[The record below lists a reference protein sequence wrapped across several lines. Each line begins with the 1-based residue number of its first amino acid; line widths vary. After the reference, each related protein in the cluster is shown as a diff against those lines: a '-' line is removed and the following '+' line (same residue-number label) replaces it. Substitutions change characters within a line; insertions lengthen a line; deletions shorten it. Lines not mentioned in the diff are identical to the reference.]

1 MGGDFGPRSIVQAS
15 LACLS
20 ATPSLHLT
28 LVGQPS
34 LLEEL
39 ISGQS
44 AVDRARLSITP
55 ASEVITMD
63 EKPAQALRGKP
74 DSSMRVALELLRD
87 GKVQACVSAGNTGAL
102 MALSRFVLKT
112 LPGIDRPAMVAAI
125 PTQKGY
131 CQLLDLGANV
141 DCSAE
146 HLLQFAVM
154 GSVAAETLGIVRPRV
169 ALLNIGTE
177 DIKGNQQ
184 VKLAA
189 TLLQSARGIN
199 YIGFVE
205 GDGLYRG
212 EADVVVCDGF
222 VGNIL
227 LKSSEGL
234 ATMIAGRIE
243 ALFKKNL
250 RIDAVVGALALPL
263 MKRLQADLAPAR
275 HNGASFLGLQG
286 IVVKSHGSAGVQGF
300 QSAISARLDRDP
312 GKPAGTHSRSPGGFV
327 ALGVFVGQC
336 LNVTAWFNWPSN
348 CQFLASPKRDV
359 NSPTTRSLGAC
370 YMSASLAFVF
380 PGQGSQ
386 SLGMLA
392 ELGAQHPVVLE
403 TFKEASDALGYDLW
417 ALTQQG
423 PEEQLNQTDKTQ
435 PAILTASIALWRLW
449 LAEGGARPAYVAG
462 HSLGEYSALV
472 AAGSLS
478 LGDAVKLVER
488 RGQLMQEAVPAGQ
501 GGMAAILGLD
511 DADVLAACAEAA
523 QGEVVSAVNF
533 NSPGRWSSPV
543 PRLRSSA
550 PSKAARPVV
559 PSAPCRCRSACRP
572 TAS

>member
-20 ATPSLHLT
+20 ATPSLHLA

-39 ISGQS
+39 IASQP
-44 AVDRARLSITP
+44 AVDRARLNIVP
-55 ASEVITMD
+55 ATEVIGMD
-63 EKPAQALRGKP
+63 EKPSQALRGKP
-74 DSSMRVALELLRD
+74 DSSMRVALGLLRD
-87 GKVQACVSAGNTGAL
+87 GTAQACVSAGNTGAL
-102 MALSRFVLKT
+102 MALSRYLLKT

-125 PTQKGY
+125 PTQRGF

-154 GSVAAETLGIVRPRV
+154 GSVAAEALGVVRPRV

-189 TLLQSARGIN
+189 TLLQNARGLN

-234 ATMIAGRIE
+234 ATMITARIE
-243 ALFKKNL
+243 ALFRQSL
-250 RIDAVVGALALPL
+250 ASRMVGALALPL
-263 MKRLQADLAPAR
+263 MRRLRAELAPAR

-300 QSAISARLDRDP
+300 QSAIQRALIEIQENLPERLHGR
-312 GKPAGTHSRSPGGFV
+312 
-327 ALGVFVGQC
+327 
-336 LNVTAWFNWPSN
+336 
-348 CQFLASPKRDV
+348 
-359 NSPTTRSLGAC
+359 
-370 YMSASLAFVF
+370 
-380 PGQGSQ
+380 
-386 SLGMLA
+386 
-392 ELGAQHPVVLE
+392 LE
-403 TFKEASDALGYDLW
+403 DL
-417 ALTQQG
+417 L
-423 PEEQLNQTDKTQ
+423 L
-435 PAILTASIALWRLW
+435 
-449 LAEGGARPAYVAG
+449 
-462 HSLGEYSALV
+462 
-472 AAGSLS
+472 
-478 LGDAVKLVER
+478 
-488 RGQLMQEAVPAGQ
+488 
-501 GGMAAILGLD
+501 
-511 DADVLAACAEAA
+511 
-523 QGEVVSAVNF
+523 
-533 NSPGRWSSPV
+533 
-543 PRLRSSA
+543 
-550 PSKAARPVV
+550 
-559 PSAPCRCRSACRP
+559 
-572 TAS
+572 

>member
-20 ATPSLHLT
+20 VTPSLHLT
-28 LVGQPS
+28 LVGLPS
-34 LLEEL
+34 LLEDL
-39 ISGQS
+39 IAGQS

-102 MALSRFVLKT
+102 MALSRHVLKT

-125 PTQKGY
+125 PTQRGY

-146 HLLQFAVM
+146 HLFQFAVM
-154 GSVAAETLGIVRPRV
+154 GSVAAQTLGVVRPRV

-189 TLLQSARGIN
+189 TLLQNARGLN

-234 ATMIAGRIE
+234 ATMIAGRVE
-243 ALFKKNL
+243 ALFRKNL
-250 RIDAVVGALALPL
+250 ATKLVGALALPL

-300 QSAISARLDRDP
+300 QSAIQRALIEIQENLPQRLHGR
-312 GKPAGTHSRSPGGFV
+312 
-327 ALGVFVGQC
+327 
-336 LNVTAWFNWPSN
+336 
-348 CQFLASPKRDV
+348 
-359 NSPTTRSLGAC
+359 
-370 YMSASLAFVF
+370 
-380 PGQGSQ
+380 
-386 SLGMLA
+386 
-392 ELGAQHPVVLE
+392 LE
-403 TFKEASDALGYDLW
+403 DL
-417 ALTQQG
+417 L
-423 PEEQLNQTDKTQ
+423 L
-435 PAILTASIALWRLW
+435 
-449 LAEGGARPAYVAG
+449 
-462 HSLGEYSALV
+462 
-472 AAGSLS
+472 
-478 LGDAVKLVER
+478 
-488 RGQLMQEAVPAGQ
+488 
-501 GGMAAILGLD
+501 
-511 DADVLAACAEAA
+511 
-523 QGEVVSAVNF
+523 
-533 NSPGRWSSPV
+533 
-543 PRLRSSA
+543 
-550 PSKAARPVV
+550 
-559 PSAPCRCRSACRP
+559 
-572 TAS
+572 

>member
-1 MGGDFGPRSIVQAS
+1 MGGDFGPRSIVQACIAS
-15 LACLS
+15 LS

-39 ISGQS
+39 IASHP
-44 AVDRARLSITP
+44 AVDRARLTITP
-55 ASEVITMD
+55 ASETIGMD
-63 EKPAQALRGKP
+63 EKPAVALRGKP

-102 MALSRFVLKT
+102 MALSRHVLKT

-146 HLLQFAVM
+146 HLLQFAIM
-154 GSVAAETLGIVRPRV
+154 GSVAAEALGVARPRV

-189 TLLQSARGIN
+189 TLLQGARGLN

-234 ATMIAGRIE
+234 ATMISSRLE
-243 ALFKKNL
+243 AVFRRNLFS
-250 RIDAVVGALALPL
+250 RFVGVLALPL
-263 MKRLQADLAPAR
+263 MRRLQADLAPAR

-286 IVVKSHGSAGVQGF
+286 IVVKSHGSAGAQGF
-300 QSAISARLDRDP
+300 QSAIER
-312 GKPAGTHSRSPGGFV
+312 
-327 ALGVFVGQC
+327 ALIEIHED
-336 LNVTAWFNWPSN
+336 L
-348 CQFLASPKRDV
+348 PKRLYG
-359 NSPTTRSLGAC
+359 R
-370 YMSASLAFVF
+370 
-380 PGQGSQ
+380 
-386 SLGMLA
+386 
-392 ELGAQHPVVLE
+392 LE
-403 TFKEASDALGYDLW
+403 
-417 ALTQQG
+417 
-423 PEEQLNQTDKTQ
+423 
-435 PAILTASIALWRLW
+435 
-449 LAEGGARPAYVAG
+449 
-462 HSLGEYSALV
+462 
-472 AAGSLS
+472 
-478 LGDAVKLVER
+478 
-488 RGQLMQEAVPAGQ
+488 
-501 GGMAAILGLD
+501 GL
-511 DADVLAACAEAA
+511 L
-523 QGEVVSAVNF
+523 
-533 NSPGRWSSPV
+533 P
-543 PRLRSSA
+543 
-550 PSKAARPVV
+550 
-559 PSAPCRCRSACRP
+559 
-572 TAS
+572 